1 MIDQNQDYRRYTSLK
16 IPLDEVY
23 EVIKDRGLLYFPALI
38 TKLPSKRDMGRY
50 CKFYGTHG
58 HTTTECRDLKTQVK
72 DLVRNRYLDEF
83 IDETFSMVVSTCEG
97 EQGNK
102 NLSHEQPIIR
112 VIAGGPT
119 LAGDS
124 NRSRKN
130 YARYAMTSKNVF
142 FNTPV
147 AKRARVSQVPIMWT
161 DEDEEVILYLHEDAL
176 VIKATVA
183 SKKFDRIQVDTGSS
197 VDVLFKSTLEEMG
210 IADMRLEH
218 TNTSLKGFGGGKL
231 VLLGMVELPITI
243 RSSPTEKTMILDFVV
258 VDEDGFYQMILGR
271 PFPRMSKAV
280 LSNHYLA
287 LKYQVNGVVGVVQGD

>member
-1 MIDQNQDYRRYTSLK
+1 
-16 IPLDEVY
+16 
-23 EVIKDRGLLYFPALI
+23 
-38 TKLPSKRDMGRY
+38 
-50 CKFYGTHG
+50 
-58 HTTTECRDLKTQVK
+58 
-72 DLVRNRYLDEF
+72 
-83 IDETFSMVVSTCEG
+83 MVASTCEG
-97 EQGNK
+97 EQGNR
-102 NLSHEQPIIR
+102 NLSHEQPIVR
-112 VIAGGPT
+112 VIAGGLM

-124 NRSRKN
+124 DKLRKN
-130 YARYAMTSKNVF
+130 YARYAMTSKEVF
-142 FNTPV
+142 FNTPA
-147 AKRARVSQVPIMWT
+147 AKRARVRQVPIMWT
-161 DEDEEVILYLHEDAL
+161 DEDEEWILYPHKDAL